1 MVERLVVGITGASG
15 IAYGLRILEV
25 LKHGPIET
33 HLVMSK
39 AAETTLATE
48 SDRKIADVHALA
60 HVVHPVGDLGAPIAS
75 GSFRSLGMVIA
86 PCSIKTLSEISTGV
100 TATLLS
106 RAADVALKERRR
118 VVLMVRETPMH
129 LGHLRSMTQAAEMG
143 AVIFPPVPAFYSWP
157 ASIAEMVDQT
167 VGRVLDLFGIDNQLV
182 RRWGEP
188 DGEGQRPVRA
198 FPRRTV

>member
-25 LKHGPIET
+25 LKLGPIET

-75 GSFRSLGMVIA
+75 GSFRTLGMVIA

-129 LGHLRSMTQAAEMG
+129 VGHLRSMTQAAEMG

>member
-60 HVVHPVGDLGAPIAS
+60 HVVHPVGDVGAPIAS
-75 GSFRSLGMVIA
+75 GSFRTLGMVIA

-129 LGHLRSMTQAAEMG
+129 VGHLRSMTQAAEMG

-188 DGEGQRPVRA
+188 DREGQRPVRA

>member
-129 LGHLRSMTQAAEMG
+129 VGHLRSMTQAAEMG